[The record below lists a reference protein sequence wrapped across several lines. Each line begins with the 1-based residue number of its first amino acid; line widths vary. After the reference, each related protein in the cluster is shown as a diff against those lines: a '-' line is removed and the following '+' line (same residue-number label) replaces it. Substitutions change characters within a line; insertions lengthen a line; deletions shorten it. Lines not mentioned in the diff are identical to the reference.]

1 MNLKRFIKENIK
13 SILFNFSILLFI
25 NIYFLVLNLLKGR
38 MEEIYYLDGILIFIY
53 IWAFI
58 IKYGLWKERFSGLY
72 KIIEDDNDINV
83 NDINGE
89 YLEEEIMAYI
99 INKKDNNYSQV
110 LDMKDTQIKDM
121 EEYISK
127 WVHEIKLP
135 ISAISMILER
145 IDDAEINTEIKNE
158 TEKINFL
165 VNSVM
170 YGSRATAAAE
180 DIFISEVK
188 LLDIIK
194 QAIKSNAFMLIRNN
208 IEIKLEN
215 LEHYI
220 FTDKKWVLYVLD
232 QLINNS
238 INYSKENAKIQ
249 FYGEESDNYI
259 CLNIKD
265 NGIGIAKEDIERI
278 FNKGF
283 TGTNGRNSKYKS
295 TGMGLYFS
303 KKILDK
309 LGNSFEVYSVKN
321 EYTLFKIK
329 FNKISDFT
337 TITKM

>member
-1 MNLKRFIKENIK
+1 MNLKRFIKENIQ
-13 SILFNFSILLFI
+13 SILFNFSILIFI
-25 NIYFLVLNLLKGR
+25 NIYFLVLNLLKGK
-38 MEEIYYLDGILIFIY
+38 MKEIYYLDVILIFIY
-53 IWAFI
+53 IVAFM
-58 IKYGLWKERFSGLY
+58 IKYGLWKKRFCEIY
-72 KIIEDDNDINV
+72 EIIEEDSDININDINR
-83 NDINGE
+83 E
-89 YLEEEIMAYI
+89 SLEEEIMTYI
-99 INKKDNNYSQV
+99 INKKDNNYSKV

-135 ISAISMILER
+135 ISAISMTLER
-145 IDDAEINTEIKNE
+145 IDDAEISTEIKNE

-188 LLDIIK
+188 LQDIIR
-194 QAIKSNAFMLIRNN
+194 QAIKNNAFMLIRNN

-215 LEHYI
+215 LEHHI
-220 FTDKKWVLYVLD
+220 FTDKKWILYVLD

-238 INYSKENAKIQ
+238 IKYSKEKAEIQ
-249 FYGEESDNYI
+249 FYGEESDKYI
-259 CLNIKD
+259 CLNIRD
-265 NGIGIAKEDIERI
+265 NGIGITREDLERI

-283 TGTNGRNSKYKS
+283 TGTNGRNTRYKS

>member
-13 SILFNFSILLFI
+13 NILFNCSILLLI
-25 NIYFLVLNLLKGR
+25 NIYFLVLNLLKGK
-38 MEEIYYLDGILIFIY
+38 MEEIYYLDAILIIIY
-53 IWAFI
+53 IAAYI
-58 IKYGLWKERFSGLY
+58 IKYNLWKEKFATLY
-72 KIIEDDNDINV
+72 EIIEDDNDINI
-83 NDINGE
+83 NDIQGHS
-89 YLEEEIMAYI
+89 LEEEIMAYI
-99 INKKDNNYSQV
+99 INKKENKYIQA
-110 LDMKDTQIKDM
+110 LDIKDTQIKDM

-135 ISAISMILER
+135 ISAISMILDR
-145 IDDAEINTEIKNE
+145 IEEPEIKNE

-170 YGSRATAAAE
+170 YGSRATAAVE
-180 DIFISEVK
+180 DIFISEEK
-188 LLDIIK
+188 LEDIVK
-194 QAIKSNAFMLIRNN
+194 QAIKNNAFMLIRNN
-208 IEIKLEN
+208 IEIKVEN
-215 LEHYI
+215 LKHYI
-220 FTDKKWVLYVLD
+220 FTDKKWILYVLD

-238 INYSKENAKIQ
+238 IKYSKENAKIQ
-249 FYGEESDNYI
+249 FFAEENDKYI

-265 NGIGIAKEDIERI
+265 NGIGIAEEDIERI

-283 TGTNGRNSKYKS
+283 TGSNGRDTRYKS

>member
-1 MNLKRFIKENIK
+1 MSLKRFIKENIK
-13 SILFNFSILLFI
+13 SILFNFGILVCI

-38 MEEIYYLDGILIFIY
+38 MGEIYYLDVILVTLY
-53 IWAFI
+53 IGAFI
-58 IKYGLWKERFSGLY
+58 IKYILWKERFSTIY
-72 KIIEDDNDINV
+72 EIIEEDNDITV
-83 NDINGE
+83 NDIEGE
-89 YLEEEIMAYI
+89 SLEEEIMTYI
-99 INKKDNNYSQV
+99 INKKEDKYSEV
-110 LDMKDTQIKDM
+110 LDMKDAQIKDM

-135 ISAISMILER
+135 ISAISMTLER
-145 IDDAEINTEIKNE
+145 IDDEEISADIKNQ

-180 DIFISEVK
+180 DIFISEIK
-188 LLDIIK
+188 LQDLIK
-194 QAIKSNAFMLIRNN
+194 EAIKNNAFMLIRNN
-208 IEIKLEN
+208 IEIKLNN
-215 LEHYI
+215 LDYYI
-220 FTDKKWVLYVLD
+220 FTDKKWILYVLD
-232 QLINNS
+232 QLINNA
-238 INYSKENAKIQ
+238 IKYSKENGKIK
-249 FYGEESDNYI
+249 FYGEENDNYI
-259 CLNIKD
+259 CLNIRD
-265 NGIGIAKEDIERI
+265 NGIGIAEEDIERV

-283 TGTNGRNSKYKS
+283 TGTNGRNTIYKS

>member
-25 NIYFLVLNLLKGR
+25 NIYFLVLNLLKGG
-38 MEEIYYLDGILIFIY
+38 MEEIYYLDVILIFIY
-53 IWAFI
+53 ILAFI

-72 KIIEDDNDINV
+72 EIIEENNDINV
-83 NDINGE
+83 NDIDRQS
-89 YLEEEIMAYI
+89 LEEEIMAYI

-110 LDMKDTQIKDM
+110 LYMKDTQIKDM

-145 IDDAEINTEIKNE
+145 IDDVEISNEIKNE

-180 DIFISEVK
+180 DIFISEVRLK
-188 LLDIIK
+188 DILK
-194 QAIKSNAFMLIRNN
+194 QAIKNNAFMLIRNN

-215 LEHYI
+215 LEYYI

-238 INYSKENAKIQ
+238 IKYSKENAEIQ
-249 FYGEESDNYI
+249 FYGEESDKYI
-259 CLNIKD
+259 CLNIRD
-265 NGIGIAKEDIERI
+265 NGIGIAEEDIGRI

-283 TGTNGRNSKYKS
+283 TGTNGRNTRYKS

>member
-1 MNLKRFIKENIK
+1 
-13 SILFNFSILLFI
+13 
-25 NIYFLVLNLLKGR
+25 
-38 MEEIYYLDGILIFIY
+38 
-53 IWAFI
+53 
-58 IKYGLWKERFSGLY
+58 
-72 KIIEDDNDINV
+72 
-83 NDINGE
+83 
-89 YLEEEIMAYI
+89 
-99 INKKDNNYSQV
+99 
-110 LDMKDTQIKDM
+110 M

-145 IDDAEINTEIKNE
+145 IDDAELSIEIKNE

-188 LLDIIK
+188 LQDIIK
-194 QAIKSNAFMLIRNN
+194 QAIKNNAFMLIRNN

-215 LEHYI
+215 LDHYI
-220 FTDKKWVLYVLD
+220 FTDKKWILYVLD
-232 QLINNS
+232 QLINNA
-238 INYSKENAKIQ
+238 IKYSRENANIQ
-249 FYGEESDNYI
+249 FYGEESDKYI
-259 CLNIKD
+259 CLNIRD
-265 NGIGIAKEDIERI
+265 NGIGIAAEDLERV

-283 TGTNGRNSKYKS
+283 TGNNGRDTRYKS

>member
-1 MNLKRFIKENIK
+1 
-13 SILFNFSILLFI
+13 
-25 NIYFLVLNLLKGR
+25 
-38 MEEIYYLDGILIFIY
+38 
-53 IWAFI
+53 
-58 IKYGLWKERFSGLY
+58 
-72 KIIEDDNDINV
+72 
-83 NDINGE
+83 
-89 YLEEEIMAYI
+89 
-99 INKKDNNYSQV
+99 
-110 LDMKDTQIKDM
+110 M

-145 IDDAEINTEIKNE
+145 IDDAELSIEIKNE

-188 LLDIIK
+188 LQDIIK
-194 QAIKSNAFMLIRNN
+194 QAIKNNAFMLIRNN

-215 LEHYI
+215 LDHYI
-220 FTDKKWVLYVLD
+220 FTDKKWILYVLD
-232 QLINNS
+232 QLINNA
-238 INYSKENAKIQ
+238 IKYSRENAKIQ
-249 FYGEESDNYI
+249 FYGEESDKYI
-259 CLNIKD
+259 CLNIRD
-265 NGIGIAKEDIERI
+265 NGIGIAAEDLERV

-283 TGTNGRNSKYKS
+283 TGNNGRDTRYKS

>member
-25 NIYFLVLNLLKGR
+25 NIYFLVLNLLKGG
-38 MEEIYYLDGILIFIY
+38 MEEIYYLDVMLIFIY
-53 IWAFI
+53 ILAFI

-72 KIIEDDNDINV
+72 EIIEENNDINV
-83 NDINGE
+83 NDIDRQS
-89 YLEEEIMAYI
+89 LEEEIMAYI

-110 LDMKDTQIKDM
+110 LYMKDTQIKDM

-145 IDDAEINTEIKNE
+145 IDDVEISNEIKNE

-180 DIFISEVK
+180 DIFISEVRLK
-188 LLDIIK
+188 DILK
-194 QAIKSNAFMLIRNN
+194 QAIKNNAFMLIRNN

-215 LEHYI
+215 LEYYI

-238 INYSKENAKIQ
+238 IKYSKENAEIQ
-249 FYGEESDNYI
+249 FYGEESDKYI
-259 CLNIKD
+259 CLNIRD
-265 NGIGIAKEDIERI
+265 NGIGIAEEDIGRI

-283 TGTNGRNSKYKS
+283 TGTNGRNTRYKS

>member
-1 MNLKRFIKENIK
+1 MNLKRFIKENIQ
-13 SILFNFSILLFI
+13 SILFNFSILIFI
-25 NIYFLVLNLLKGR
+25 NIYFLVLNLLKGK
-38 MEEIYYLDGILIFIY
+38 MKEIYYLDVILIFIY
-53 IWAFI
+53 IVAFM
-58 IKYGLWKERFSGLY
+58 IKYGLWKKRFSEIY
-72 KIIEDDNDINV
+72 EIIEEDSDININDINR
-83 NDINGE
+83 E
-89 YLEEEIMAYI
+89 SLEEEIMAYI
-99 INKKDNNYSQV
+99 INKKDDNYSKV
-110 LDMKDTQIKDM
+110 IDMKDTQIKDM

-145 IDDAEINTEIKNE
+145 IDDAEISTEIKNE

-188 LLDIIK
+188 LQDIIK
-194 QAIKSNAFMLIRNN
+194 QAIKNNAFMLIRNN

-215 LEHYI
+215 LEHHI
-220 FTDKKWVLYVLD
+220 FTDKKWILYVLD

-238 INYSKENAKIQ
+238 IKYSKEKAEIQ
-249 FYGEESDNYI
+249 FYGEESDKYI
-259 CLNIKD
+259 CLNIRD
-265 NGIGIAKEDIERI
+265 NGIGITREDLERI

-283 TGTNGRNSKYKS
+283 TGTNGRNTRYKS

>member
-13 SILFNFSILLFI
+13 SILFNFSILIFI
-25 NIYFLVLNLLKGR
+25 NIYFLALNLLKGK
-38 MEEIYYLDGILIFIY
+38 MEEIYYLDVILIFIY
-53 IWAFI
+53 IVAFI
-58 IKYGLWKERFSGLY
+58 IKYGIWKERFSGLY
-72 KIIEDDNDINV
+72 EIIEEDNDINI
-83 NDINGE
+83 NDINKE
-89 YLEEEIMAYI
+89 SLEEEIMTYI
-99 INKKDNNYSQV
+99 INKKDNNYSKV

-145 IDDAEINTEIKNE
+145 IDDAKISTEIKNE

-188 LLDIIK
+188 LQDIIK
-194 QAIKSNAFMLIRNN
+194 QAIKNNAFMLIRNN

-215 LEHYI
+215 LEHHI
-220 FTDKKWVLYVLD
+220 FTDKKWILYVLD

-238 INYSKENAKIQ
+238 IKYSKEKAEIQ
-249 FYGEESDNYI
+249 FYGEESDKYI
-259 CLNIKD
+259 CLNIRD
-265 NGIGIAKEDIERI
+265 NGIGIAKEDLERI

-283 TGTNGRNSKYKS
+283 TGTNGRNTRYKS

>member
-1 MNLKRFIKENIK
+1 MNLKRFIKENIQ
-13 SILFNFSILLFI
+13 SILFNFSILIFI
-25 NIYFLVLNLLKGR
+25 NIYFLVLNLLKGK
-38 MEEIYYLDGILIFIY
+38 MKEIYYLDVILIFIY
-53 IWAFI
+53 IVAFM
-58 IKYGLWKERFSGLY
+58 IKYGFWKKRFSEIY
-72 KIIEDDNDINV
+72 EIIEEDSDININDINR
-83 NDINGE
+83 E
-89 YLEEEIMAYI
+89 SLEEEIMAYI
-99 INKKDNNYSQV
+99 INKKDDNYSKV
-110 LDMKDTQIKDM
+110 IDMKDTQIKDM

-145 IDDAEINTEIKNE
+145 IDDAEISTEIKNE

-188 LLDIIK
+188 LQDIIK
-194 QAIKSNAFMLIRNN
+194 QAIKNNAFMLIRNN

-215 LEHYI
+215 LEHHI
-220 FTDKKWVLYVLD
+220 FTDKKWILYVLD

-238 INYSKENAKIQ
+238 IKYSKEKAEIQ
-249 FYGEESDNYI
+249 FYGEESDKYI
-259 CLNIKD
+259 CLNIRD
-265 NGIGIAKEDIERI
+265 NGIGITREDLERI
-278 FNKGF
+278 LNKGF
-283 TGTNGRNSKYKS
+283 TGTNGRNTRYKS

>member
-1 MNLKRFIKENIK
+1 MNLKRFIKENIQ
-13 SILFNFSILLFI
+13 SILFNFSILIFI
-25 NIYFLVLNLLKGR
+25 NIYFLVLNLLKGK
-38 MEEIYYLDGILIFIY
+38 MKEIYYLDVILIFIY
-53 IWAFI
+53 IVAFM
-58 IKYGLWKERFSGLY
+58 IKYGLWKKRFSEIY
-72 KIIEDDNDINV
+72 EIIEEDSDININDINR
-83 NDINGE
+83 E
-89 YLEEEIMAYI
+89 SLEEEIMAYI
-99 INKKDNNYSQV
+99 INKKDNNYSKV

-145 IDDAEINTEIKNE
+145 IDDVEISTEIKNE

-188 LLDIIK
+188 LQDIIK
-194 QAIKSNAFMLIRNN
+194 QAIKNNAFMLIRNN

-215 LEHYI
+215 MEHHI
-220 FTDKKWVLYVLD
+220 FTDKKWILYVLD

-238 INYSKENAKIQ
+238 IKYSKEKAEIQ
-249 FYGEESDNYI
+249 FYGEESDKYI
-259 CLNIKD
+259 CLNIRD
-265 NGIGIAKEDIERI
+265 NGIGITREDLERI

-283 TGTNGRNSKYKS
+283 TGTNGRNTRYKS

>member
-13 SILFNFSILLFI
+13 SILFNFSILLLI

-38 MEEIYYLDGILIFIY
+38 MEEIFYLDVILIFIY
-53 IWAFI
+53 ILAFI
-58 IKYGLWKERFSGLY
+58 IKYGLWKERYSGLY
-72 KIIEDDNDINV
+72 EIIEEGNDIN
-83 NDINGE
+83 INYIGRE
-89 YLEEEIMAYI
+89 SLEEEIMAYI

-110 LDMKDTQIKDM
+110 LDIKDAQIKDM

-145 IDDAEINTEIKNE
+145 IEDAEINTEIKNE
-158 TEKINFL
+158 IEKINFL

-180 DIFISEVK
+180 DIFISEFK
-188 LLDIIK
+188 LQDIIR
-194 QAIKSNAFMLIRNN
+194 QAIKNNAFMLIRNN

-238 INYSKENAKIQ
+238 IKYSNENAKIQ
-249 FYGEESDNYI
+249 FYGEESDKYI
-259 CLNIKD
+259 CLNIRD
-265 NGIGIAKEDIERI
+265 NGIGIAEEDIGRI

-283 TGTNGRNSKYKS
+283 TGTNGRNTRYKS

-303 KKILDK
+303 KNILDK

>member
-13 SILFNFSILLFI
+13 SILFNFSILLLI

-38 MEEIYYLDGILIFIY
+38 MEEIFYLDVILIFIY
-53 IWAFI
+53 ILAFI
-58 IKYGLWKERFSGLY
+58 IKYGLWKERYMGLY
-72 KIIEDDNDINV
+72 EIIEEGNDINI
-83 NDINGE
+83 NDIGRE
-89 YLEEEIMAYI
+89 SLEEEIMAYI

-110 LDMKDTQIKDM
+110 LDIKDAQIKDM

-145 IDDAEINTEIKNE
+145 IEDAEINTEIKNE
-158 TEKINFL
+158 IEKINFL

-180 DIFISEVK
+180 DIFISEFK
-188 LLDIIK
+188 LQDIIR
-194 QAIKSNAFMLIRNN
+194 QAIKNNAFMLIRNN

-238 INYSKENAKIQ
+238 IKYSNENAKIQ
-249 FYGEESDNYI
+249 FYGEESDKYI
-259 CLNIKD
+259 CLNIRD
-265 NGIGIAKEDIERI
+265 NGIGIAEEDIGRI

-283 TGTNGRNSKYKS
+283 TGTNGRNTRYKS

-303 KKILDK
+303 KNILDK

>member
-1 MNLKRFIKENIK
+1 MNLKRFIRENIK
-13 SILFNFSILLFI
+13 CILFNCSILLFI
-25 NIYFLVLNLLKGR
+25 NIYFLVLNLLKGK
-38 MEEIYYLDGILIFIY
+38 MKEIYYLDVILIFIY
-53 IWAFI
+53 ICVFI
-58 IKYGLWKERFSGLY
+58 IKYGLWKEKFSSLY
-72 KIIEDDNDINV
+72 EIIEDDNDINI
-83 NDINGE
+83 NDIHGE
-89 YLEEEIMAYI
+89 SLEEEIMTYI
-99 INKKDNNYSQV
+99 INKKENKYSEV
-110 LDMKDTQIKDM
+110 LDRKDVQIKDM

-135 ISAISMILER
+135 ISAILMLLER
-145 IDDAEINTEIKNE
+145 IEDVEINTEIKNE

-188 LLDIIK
+188 LQDIIK
-194 QAIKSNAFMLIRNN
+194 QSIKNNAFMLIRNN

-220 FTDKKWVLYVLD
+220 FTDKKWILYVLD

-238 INYSKENAKIQ
+238 IKYSKENAEIQ
-249 FYGEESDNYI
+249 FYGEESDKYI
-259 CLNIKD
+259 CLNIRD
-265 NGIGIAKEDIERI
+265 NGIGIAEEDLGRI

-283 TGTNGRNSKYKS
+283 TGTNGRNTRYKS

-309 LGNSFEVYSVKN
+309 LGNSFEVYSVKS

>member
-38 MEEIYYLDGILIFIY
+38 MEEIYYLDVILIFIY
-53 IWAFI
+53 ICAFI
-58 IKYGLWKERFSGLY
+58 IKYGLWKDRFSGLY
-72 KIIEDDNDINV
+72 EIIEDDNDINI
-83 NDINGE
+83 NDIHGDSF
-89 YLEEEIMAYI
+89 EEEIMTYI
-99 INKKDNNYSQV
+99 INKKENKYSEV
-110 LDMKDTQIKDM
+110 LDIKDAQIKDM

-145 IDDAEINTEIKNE
+145 IDDAEVSTEIKNE

-188 LLDIIK
+188 LQDILK
-194 QAIKSNAFMLIRNN
+194 QAIKNNAFMLIRNN

-220 FTDKKWVLYVLD
+220 FTDKKWILYVLD

-238 INYSKENAKIQ
+238 IKYSKENAKIQ
-249 FYGEESDNYI
+249 FYGEESDKYI
-259 CLNIKD
+259 CLNIRD
-265 NGIGIAKEDIERI
+265 NGIGIAEEDIGRI

-283 TGTNGRNSKYKS
+283 TGTNGRNTRYKS

>member
-25 NIYFLVLNLLKGR
+25 NIYFLVLNLLKGG
-38 MEEIYYLDGILIFIY
+38 MEEIYYLDVMLMFIY
-53 IWAFI
+53 ILAFI

-72 KIIEDDNDINV
+72 EIIEENNDINV
-83 NDINGE
+83 NDIDRQS
-89 YLEEEIMAYI
+89 LEEEIMAYI

-110 LDMKDTQIKDM
+110 LYMKDTQIKDM

-145 IDDAEINTEIKNE
+145 IDDVEISNEIKNE

-180 DIFISEVK
+180 DIFISEVRLK
-188 LLDIIK
+188 DILK
-194 QAIKSNAFMLIRNN
+194 QAIKNNAFMLIRNN

-215 LEHYI
+215 LEYYI

-238 INYSKENAKIQ
+238 IKYSKENAEIQ
-249 FYGEESDNYI
+249 FYGEESDKYI
-259 CLNIKD
+259 CLNIRD
-265 NGIGIAKEDIERI
+265 NGIGIAEEDIGRI

-283 TGTNGRNSKYKS
+283 TGTNGRNTRYKS

>member
-38 MEEIYYLDGILIFIY
+38 MEEIYYLDVILIFIY
-53 IWAFI
+53 IGASI
-58 IKYGLWKERFSGLY
+58 IKYARWKERFSGLY
-72 KIIEDDNDINV
+72 ESMEEDNDISL
-83 NDINGE
+83 NDINRE
-89 YLEEEIMAYI
+89 SLEEEIMAYI
-99 INKKDNNYSQV
+99 INKKDNNYLQV
-110 LDMKDTQIKDM
+110 IDQKETQIKDM

-145 IDDAEINTEIKNE
+145 IDDAELSTEIKNE

-188 LLDIIK
+188 LQDIIK
-194 QAIKSNAFMLIRNN
+194 QAIKNNAFMLIRNN

-215 LEHYI
+215 LDHYI
-220 FTDKKWVLYVLD
+220 FTDKKWILYVLD
-232 QLINNS
+232 QLINNA
-238 INYSKENAKIQ
+238 IKYSRENAKIQ
-249 FYGEESDNYI
+249 FYGEESDKDI
-259 CLNIKD
+259 CLNIRD
-265 NGIGIAKEDIERI
+265 NGIGIATEDLERV

-283 TGTNGRNSKYKS
+283 TGNNGRDTRYKS

>member
-1 MNLKRFIKENIK
+1 MNLKRFIKENIQ
-13 SILFNFSILLFI
+13 SILFNFSILIFI
-25 NIYFLVLNLLKGR
+25 NIYFLVLNLLKGK
-38 MEEIYYLDGILIFIY
+38 MKEIYYLDVILIFIY
-53 IWAFI
+53 IVAFM
-58 IKYGLWKERFSGLY
+58 IKYGLWKKRFCEIY
-72 KIIEDDNDINV
+72 EIIEEDSDININDINR
-83 NDINGE
+83 E
-89 YLEEEIMAYI
+89 SLEEEIMTYI
-99 INKKDNNYSQV
+99 INKKDNNYSKV

-145 IDDAEINTEIKNE
+145 IDDAEISTEIKNE

-188 LLDIIK
+188 LQDIIK
-194 QAIKSNAFMLIRNN
+194 QAIKNNAFMLIRNN

-215 LEHYI
+215 LEHHI
-220 FTDKKWVLYVLD
+220 FTDKKWILYVLD

-238 INYSKENAKIQ
+238 IKYSKEKAEIQ
-249 FYGEESDNYI
+249 FYGEESDKYI
-259 CLNIKD
+259 CLNIRD
-265 NGIGIAKEDIERI
+265 NGIGITREDLERI

-283 TGTNGRNSKYKS
+283 TGTNGRNTRYKS

>member
-25 NIYFLVLNLLKGR
+25 NIYFFALNLLKGR
-38 MEEIYYLDGILIFIY
+38 MEEIYYLDVILIFIY
-53 IWAFI
+53 ILAFI
-58 IKYGLWKERFSGLY
+58 IKYALWKERFSGLY
-72 KIIEDDNDINV
+72 EIIEEDNDINV
-83 NDINGE
+83 NDIDRE
-89 YLEEEIMAYI
+89 FLEEEIMAYI

-110 LDMKDTQIKDM
+110 LEMKDTQIKDM

-188 LLDIIK
+188 LQDIIK
-194 QAIKSNAFMLIRNN
+194 QAIKNNAFMLIRNN

-220 FTDKKWVLYVLD
+220 FTDKKWILYVLD

-238 INYSKENAKIQ
+238 IKYSKDNAEIQ
-249 FYGEESDNYI
+249 FYGEESDKYI
-259 CLNIKD
+259 CLNIRD
-265 NGIGIAKEDIERI
+265 NGIGISEEDIGRI

-283 TGTNGRNSKYKS
+283 TGTNGRNTRYKS

-303 KKILDK
+303 KKILEK

>member
-13 SILFNFSILLFI
+13 SILFNFSILIFI
-25 NIYFLVLNLLKGR
+25 NIYFLVLNLLKGK
-38 MEEIYYLDGILIFIY
+38 MEEIYYLDVILIFIY
-53 IWAFI
+53 IVAFI
-58 IKYGLWKERFSGLY
+58 IKYGIWKERFSGLY
-72 KIIEDDNDINV
+72 EIIEEDNDINI
-83 NDINGE
+83 NDINKE
-89 YLEEEIMAYI
+89 SLEEEIMTYI
-99 INKKDNNYSQV
+99 ISKKDDKYSKL

-145 IDDAEINTEIKNE
+145 IDDVEISTEIKNE

-188 LLDIIK
+188 LQDIIK
-194 QAIKSNAFMLIRNN
+194 QAIKNNAFMLIRNN

-215 LEHYI
+215 LEHNI
-220 FTDKKWVLYVLD
+220 FTDKKWILYVLD

-238 INYSKENAKIQ
+238 IKYSKEKAEIQ
-249 FYGEESDNYI
+249 FYGEENDKYI
-259 CLNIKD
+259 CLNIRD
-265 NGIGIAKEDIERI
+265 NGIGIAREDLERI

-283 TGTNGRNSKYKS
+283 TGTNGRNTRYKS
-295 TGMGLYFS
+295 TGMGMYFS

>member
-38 MEEIYYLDGILIFIY
+38 MEEIYYLDVILIFIY
-53 IWAFI
+53 IGAFI
-58 IKYGLWKERFSGLY
+58 MKYGHWKERFSGLY
-72 KIIEDDNDINV
+72 EIIEEDNDISV
-83 NDINGE
+83 SDIHGE
-89 YLEEEIMAYI
+89 SLEEEIMTYI
-99 INKKDNNYSQV
+99 INKKDNNYSEV

-135 ISAISMILER
+135 ISTISMILER
-145 IDDAEINTEIKNE
+145 TYDAEISTEIKNE

-188 LLDIIK
+188 LQNIIK
-194 QAIKSNAFMLIRNN
+194 QAIKNNAFMLIRNN

-215 LEHYI
+215 LDHYV
-220 FTDKKWVLYVLD
+220 FTDKKWILYVLD

-238 INYSKENAKIQ
+238 IKYSKENAKIK
-249 FYGEESDNYI
+249 FYGEESDKYI
-259 CLNIKD
+259 CLNIRD
-265 NGIGIAKEDIERI
+265 NGIGIAREDLERI

-283 TGTNGRNSKYKS
+283 TGTNGRNATYKS

-309 LGNSFEVYSVKN
+309 LGNSFQVYSVKN
-321 EYTLFKIK
+321 QYTLFKIK

>member
-1 MNLKRFIKENIK
+1 MNLKRFIKENIQ
-13 SILFNFSILLFI
+13 SILFNFSILIFI
-25 NIYFLVLNLLKGR
+25 NIYFLVLNLLKGK
-38 MEEIYYLDGILIFIY
+38 MKEIYYLDVILIFIY
-53 IWAFI
+53 IVAFM
-58 IKYGLWKERFSGLY
+58 IKYGLWKKRFSEIY
-72 KIIEDDNDINV
+72 EIIEEDSDININDINR
-83 NDINGE
+83 E
-89 YLEEEIMAYI
+89 SLEEEIMAYI
-99 INKKDNNYSQV
+99 INKKDNNYSKV

-145 IDDAEINTEIKNE
+145 IDDAEISTEIKNE

-188 LLDIIK
+188 LQDIIK
-194 QAIKSNAFMLIRNN
+194 QAIKNNAFMLIRNN

-215 LEHYI
+215 LEQHI
-220 FTDKKWVLYVLD
+220 FTDKKWILYVLD

-238 INYSKENAKIQ
+238 IKYSKEKAEIQ
-249 FYGEESDNYI
+249 FYGEESDKYI
-259 CLNIKD
+259 CLNIRD
-265 NGIGIAKEDIERI
+265 NGIGITREDLERI

-283 TGTNGRNSKYKS
+283 TGTNGRNTRYKS

>member
-1 MNLKRFIKENIK
+1 MNIKRFIKENIK
-13 SILFNFSILLFI
+13 SILFNCSILLFI
-25 NIYFLVLNLLKGR
+25 NIYFLVLNLLKGK
-38 MEEIYYLDGILIFIY
+38 MKEIYYLDVILIFIY
-53 IWAFI
+53 ICVFI
-58 IKYGLWKERFSGLY
+58 IKYGLWKEKFSSLY
-72 KIIEDDNDINV
+72 EIIEDDNDINI
-83 NDINGE
+83 NDIHGE
-89 YLEEEIMAYI
+89 SLEEEIMTYI
-99 INKKDNNYSQV
+99 INKKENKYSEV
-110 LDMKDTQIKDM
+110 LDRKDVQIKDM

-135 ISAISMILER
+135 ISAILMLLER
-145 IDDAEINTEIKNE
+145 IEDVEINTEIKNE

-170 YGSRATAAAE
+170 YGSRSTAAAE

-188 LLDIIK
+188 LQDIIK
-194 QAIKSNAFMLIRNN
+194 QSIKNNAFMLIRNN

-220 FTDKKWVLYVLD
+220 FTDKKWILYVLD

-238 INYSKENAKIQ
+238 IKYSKENAEIQ
-249 FYGEESDNYI
+249 FYGEESDKYI
-259 CLNIKD
+259 CLNIRD
-265 NGIGIAKEDIERI
+265 NGIGIAEEDLGRI

-283 TGTNGRNSKYKS
+283 TGTNGRNTRYKS

-309 LGNSFEVYSVKN
+309 LGNSFEVYSVKS

>member
-13 SILFNFSILLFI
+13 SILFNFSILLLI

-38 MEEIYYLDGILIFIY
+38 MEEIFYLDVILIFIY
-53 IWAFI
+53 ILAFI
-58 IKYGLWKERFSGLY
+58 IKYGLWKERYSGLY
-72 KIIEDDNDINV
+72 EIIEEGNDINI
-83 NDINGE
+83 NDIGRE
-89 YLEEEIMAYI
+89 SLEEEIMAYI

-110 LDMKDTQIKDM
+110 LEIKDTQIKDM

-145 IDDAEINTEIKNE
+145 IEDAEINTEIKNE
-158 TEKINFL
+158 IEKINFL

-180 DIFISEVK
+180 DIFISEFK
-188 LLDIIK
+188 LQDIIR
-194 QAIKSNAFMLIRNN
+194 QAIKNNAFMLIRNN

-238 INYSKENAKIQ
+238 IKYSNENAKIQ
-249 FYGEESDNYI
+249 FYGEESDKYI
-259 CLNIKD
+259 CLNIRD
-265 NGIGIAKEDIERI
+265 NGIGIAEEDIGRI

-283 TGTNGRNSKYKS
+283 TGTNGRNTRYKS

-303 KKILDK
+303 KNILDK

>member
-1 MNLKRFIKENIK
+1 MNFKRFIKENIK

-25 NIYFLVLNLLKGR
+25 NIYFLVLNLLNGH
-38 MEEIYYLDGILIFIY
+38 MGEIYYLDIILIFIY

-58 IKYGLWKERFSGLY
+58 IKYEHWKERFSRLY
-72 KIIEDDNDINV
+72 EIIEEDNDINV
-83 NDINGE
+83 NYIDRE

-99 INKKDNNYSQV
+99 INKKDNNYSQL

-145 IDDAEINTEIKNE
+145 IDDEEISTDIKNQI
-158 TEKINFL
+158 EKINFL

-188 LLDIIK
+188 LQDIIK
-194 QAIKSNAFMLIRNN
+194 QAIKNNAFMLIRNN
-208 IEIKLEN
+208 IEIKLDN
-215 LEHYI
+215 LDHYI
-220 FTDKKWVLYVLD
+220 FTDKKWILYVLD
-232 QLINNS
+232 QLINNA
-238 INYSKENAKIQ
+238 IKYSKENGEIK
-249 FYGEESDNYI
+249 FYGEENENYI
-259 CLNIKD
+259 CLNIRD
-265 NGIGIAKEDIERI
+265 NGIGIAEEDIERI

-283 TGTNGRNSKYKS
+283 TGTNGRNTIYKS

-303 KKILDK
+303 KKILNK
-309 LGNSFEVYSVKN
+309 LGSSFEVESVKN
-321 EYTLFKIK
+321 QYTLFKIK